1 MSRTEHRLRLQGMK
15 TNISTFLWFDNH
27 AIEAAKLYCEIVP
40 GAKLTSTSP
49 MSASFEIDGQRYIA
63 FNGGPHYTL
72 TPAVSLMIQVD
83 TQEELDALWSK
94 FLATGG
100 TESRCGWLTDKFGLS
115 WQIVPKKLLSLI
127 SDKDPTKAQRAT
139 QAMLTMSKIDLAA
152 IEAAHRG

>member
-1 MSRTEHRLRLQGMK
+1 MK
-15 TNISTFLWFDNH
+15 TNISTFLWFHSNAVD
-27 AIEAAKLYCEIVP
+27 AAKLYCEIVP

-49 MSASFEIDGQRYIA
+49 MSASFEIGDQRYIA

-83 TQEELDALWSK
+83 TQAEIDALWSGFIK
-94 FLATGG
+94 SGG
-100 TESRCGWLTDKFGLS
+100 TESQCGWLVDKFGLS

-127 SDKDPTKAQRAT
+127 SDKDQAKAQRAT
-139 QAMLTMSKIDLAA
+139 QAMLKMGKIDLAA